1 MFTELMFEGFFNEA
15 KWHNGQ
21 TCQSSHVCSMFIL
34 LLVQKSNN
42 HLQKKT
48 VKNGINYQPQLVSL
62 PDFWTTNSH
71 SLIFISSSTCDY
83 SLQMTCLSFTQSIQ
97 GFQVSTWRRYANFG
111 PPKYHEKKGRFWFC
125 PKMYGSVTHTNI
137 WDIDRYSH
145 SVFGT

>member
-1 MFTELMFEGFFNEA
+1 MFEGVSMKQNDTTD
-15 KWHNGQ
+15 KLVNLPNL
-21 TCQSSHVCSMFIL
+21 CSMFIL

-137 WDIDRYSH
+137 WDIIDRYSH